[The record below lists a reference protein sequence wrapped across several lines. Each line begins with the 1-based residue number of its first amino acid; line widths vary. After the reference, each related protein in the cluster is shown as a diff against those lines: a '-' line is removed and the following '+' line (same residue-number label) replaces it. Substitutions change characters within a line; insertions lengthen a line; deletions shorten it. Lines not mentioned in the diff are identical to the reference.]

1 MSNREESR
9 ATFDQA
15 SRKLP
20 GVIAA
25 GCLGGLLL
33 GVIFATKLLALWAM
47 APGMI
52 ALGVVFLAVSR
63 RRE

>member
-1 MSNREESR
+1 MESNRSKKVLGFVFL
-9 ATFDQA
+9 ACGVTF
-15 SRKLP
+15 LC
-20 GVIAA
+20 A
-25 GCLGGLLL
+25 GL
-33 GVIFATKLLALWAM
+33 ATKLLALWAM